1 MELRH
6 LRYFAAVA
14 DTCHFGRAAEQLL
27 VAQPA
32 LSYAIRQ
39 LEDELDATLFNRT
52 TRQVSLTPAGE
63 FLKAEA
69 ARILAGVD
77 DAERGVRRI
86 AAGRSGL
93 LRVGLTGT
101 AASPICRASRASFVR
116 NFLAWRWRSRR
127 TCSRP
132 QQCEQLRTG
141 ALDVGVLRPPAVGD
155 DIELRSIDVEPLVLA
170 VSADHRLAAEPVVSL
185 TDLRSESFV
194 AYASRDSAVND
205 AVLRSCKRAGF
216 VPHREHAAPG
226 TAVLLALVAAGFG
239 VAVVP
244 PRYARCHCRAWSF
257 VIWPTAEA
265 SNSPWPGDAAVT
277 TRSSMRSSTSCPRF
291 RAGLRAHR
299 CGGAAMKIT
308 AVEAIPF
315 AIPYVKPLK
324 FASGEVHTAD
334 HVLVRVHTDD
344 GVVGVAEAPPRPF
357 TYGETQAGIVAVI
370 EQLFAPALVGLTLT
384 EREVAGARLARTV
397 GNPAAKSAVDM
408 AIWDALGRTL
418 ELPVTSLLGGYTD
431 RMRVSHMLGF
441 DEPAAMV
448 AEAEKMRDLYG
459 ITTFKVKVGRRPVTL
474 DTAVV
479 RALRDHFG
487 DSVELYVDAN
497 RGWTRGGV
505 AAGHAGDGRPR
516 PALRRGAVPRR

>member
-14 DTCHFGRAAEQLL
+14 ETCHFGQAAEQLL

-39 LEDELDATLFNRT
+39 LEAELDATLFNRT

-101 AASPICRASRASFVR
+101 AAFSHLPRIARILRQELPDVAMEIQADM
-116 NFLAWRWRSRR
+116 L
-127 TCSRP
+127 TP
-132 QQCEQLRTG
+132 LQCEQLRSG

-205 AVLRSCKRAGF
+205 AVLRNCKRAGF

-239 VAVVP
+239 VALVP
-244 PRYARCHCRAWSF
+244 
-257 VIWPTAEA
+257 A
-265 SNSPWPGDAAVT
+265 S
-277 TRSSMRSSTSCPRF
+277 
-291 RAGLRAHR
+291 
-299 CGGAAMKIT
+299 
-308 AVEAIPF
+308 
-315 AIPYVKPLK
+315 
-324 FASGEVHTAD
+324 
-334 HVLVRVHTDD
+334 
-344 GVVGVAEAPPRPF
+344 
-357 TYGETQAGIVAVI
+357 
-370 EQLFAPALVGLTLT
+370 
-384 EREVAGARLARTV
+384 
-397 GNPAAKSAVDM
+397 
-408 AIWDALGRTL
+408 
-418 ELPVTSLLGGYTD
+418 
-431 RMRVSHMLGF
+431 
-441 DEPAAMV
+441 
-448 AEAEKMRDLYG
+448 
-459 ITTFKVKVGRRPVTL
+459 
-474 DTAVV
+474 V
-479 RALRDHFG
+479 RALPLQGLVFRDLADAGSIDLALAWRRGG
-487 DSVELYVDAN
+487 DNPVVDAAIN
-497 RGWTRGGV
+497 V
-505 AAGHAGDGRPR
+505 LSLAFAPR
-516 PALRRGAVPRR
+516 AVEEML